1 MTSYGSNRL
10 AAERNENMRA
20 EARTRLRARFW
31 AETALAALSGFLA
44 VLTLAWR
51 DWIEAI
57 LSVDPDAHNGSVEW
71 LVVAGLAGAALL
83 LAAAALSERRRPV
96 YGT

>member
-1 MTSYGSNRL
+1 
-10 AAERNENMRA
+10 MRA

-31 AETALAALSGFLA
+31 TETALAALSGFLA

-57 LSVDPDAHNGSVEW
+57 LRVDPDAHNGSVEW
-71 LVVAGLAGAALL
+71 LVVAGLAGAALVL
-83 LAAAALSERRRPV
+83 GVAALSERRRPL
-96 YGT
+96 YGA

>member
-1 MTSYGSNRL
+1 
-10 AAERNENMRA
+10 MRA
-20 EARTRLRARFW
+20 EARPRRRTRFW

-57 LSVDPDAHNGSVEW
+57 LRVDPDAHNGSVEW

-83 LAAAALSERRRPV
+83 LGAAALSERRRPL